1 MWKDQFKQSL
11 VCWTR
16 GGQLIAFFSSLKSNG
31 GMNNCG
37 VLIFSKNRGSFGC
50 TSNICATHIQ
60 TLPLS
65 TSFEIDTH
73 IDMNRYMYIY
83 IHVYKIKQPP
93 PPPYLFLCSPNI
105 IENCYVSLHQT
116 ECKTVFYLAFW
127 KETKSFVA
135 IAK

>member
-1 MWKDQFKQSL
+1 MSKDPFKQSL

-31 GMNNCG
+31 GMNNGG
-37 VLIFSKNRGSFGC
+37 VLIFSKNSRSFSC

-65 TSFEIDTH
+65 TSFEIDRH

-83 IHVYKIKQPP
+83 IHVYRIKQKNPHIWFCV
-93 PPPYLFLCSPNI
+93 LQI
-105 IENCYVSLHQT
+105 
-116 ECKTVFYLAFW
+116 
-127 KETKSFVA
+127 
-135 IAK
+135 